1 MAAKPIKKRAAQ
13 MSAMDI
19 AKIAM
24 RRARKKERDLMLS
37 IKKSSLTEPCVKK
50 FALPEPPAGTSTA
63 RKLQNPDHC
72 DIVKGMLRVPSA
84 KDMGLS
90 EEGEA
95 IHDKMVIAATRQL
108 SSTTG
113 GLYSRYIGRR

>member
-1 MAAKPIKKRAAQ
+1 MN
-13 MSAMDI
+13 AMDL
-19 AKIAM
+19 AKIAL

-37 IKKSSLTEPCVKK
+37 FKKSALTEPGSKK
-50 FALPEPPAGTSTA
+50 FVLPEPPAGTSTA

-72 DIVKGMLRVPSA
+72 DIVQGLLQVPSA
-84 KDMGLS
+84 RDMGLS
-90 EEGEA
+90 EEGGA

-113 GLYSRYIGRR
+113 GLYSRYIGRRYAS